1 MKSKLIN
8 IWRLVIISLAVPA
21 VSSVLN
27 AADAMP
33 NGPAAAGPRVKSE
46 AIYRDVMKSDPD
58 NLGQQAPVG
67 RSPYLAQLDGDTTY
81 ARERWNRMTQEEK
94 QKYRSLLRRWKDLTP
109 EQQRKIRENYQR
121 FKNLPPE
128 KRNRVK
134 KNWKRY
140 QQLSPDE
147 RRQLRQKYQKW
158 QNLSPSQKQRL
169 RKKLRR
175 YREMTPEQKQRL
187 QQKRRRWQNLTPE
200 QKRQL
205 REQHRNR
212 GNSRLRDIP
221 KRGNSHRRGARS

>member
-1 MKSKLIN
+1 MKNKRIN
-8 IWRLVIISLAVPA
+8 IWRLVIIGFVIPA
-21 VSSVLN
+21 ASSMLN
-27 AADAMP
+27 AAGAIPAGPAGSLRSLKPGANYRDAMKTD
-33 NGPAAAGPRVKSE
+33 N
-46 AIYRDVMKSDPD
+46 RDSGRWYV
-58 NLGQQAPVG
+58 AG
-67 RSPYLAQLDGDTTY
+67 RSRYLAQLDRDTAD
-81 ARERWNRMTQEEK
+81 ARERWNRLTREEK
-94 QKYRSLLRRWKDLTP
+94 QKYRKLLRRWKNLPP
-109 EQQRKIRENYQR
+109 EQQRKIIENYQR

-128 KRNRVK
+128 KRDRVK

-147 RRQLRQKYQKW
+147 RRLLKQKYKKW

-205 REQHRNR
+205 REEYRNR
-212 GNSRLRDIP
+212 NQSRSRKIQNRNNSRR
-221 KRGNSHRRGARS
+221 ATRS